1 MPADLLPV
9 RRKKGP
15 RRTDVEAQADQ
26 WKQSQKPATYLDEVE
41 RQAARRTLS
50 PQEQQAYDAWITW
63 ARTHV
68 QRLDPLADGLP
79 VDAMPSRS
87 LTSDSNG
94 GATRTPHTL
103 PAPRR

>member
-41 RQAARRTLS
+41 RQAAHRTLS

-63 ARTHV
+63 ARDHAR
-68 QRLDPLADGLP
+68 RLDLLADGLP
-79 VDAMPSRS
+79 VGSSLEPSKARS
-87 LTSDSNG
+87 EQKG
-94 GATRTPHTL
+94 
-103 PAPRR
+103 